1 MCELGGKSKRYLG
14 NLSSPSVSPLTEP
27 ASSPLILIAWEGR
40 GLTGTL
46 GEVKFFQKESFN
58 LPANIYI
65 LSKTGNGKT
74 EGKKPAAQV
83 SLGRRAVQLLNSSS
97 LTNTNVGPT
106 AGAWI
111 QPGQSGTSKT

>member
-1 MCELGGKSKRYLG
+1 MCELGEKSKRYLG

-27 ASSPLILIAWEGR
+27 ASSPLILIAWGGR

-58 LPANIYI
+58 LPTNIYI

-74 EGKKPAAQV
+74 EGKKLAAQGEPGKK
-83 SLGRRAVQLLNSSS
+83 SSAVAQF
-97 LTNTNVGPT
+97 
-106 AGAWI
+106 
-111 QPGQSGTSKT
+111 